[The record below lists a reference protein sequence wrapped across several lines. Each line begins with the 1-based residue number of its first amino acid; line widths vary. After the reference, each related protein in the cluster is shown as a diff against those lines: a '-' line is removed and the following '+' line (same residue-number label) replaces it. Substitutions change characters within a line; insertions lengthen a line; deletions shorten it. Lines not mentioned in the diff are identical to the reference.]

1 MQTKIP
7 KARLEAK
14 VNPEIYQLFKQAAAI
29 TGRTLT
35 DFIVDVVYKESVKT
49 IAEHQ
54 SIQLSVADQAHLL
67 EHLDS
72 YEINP
77 AMEEALSMHQQFLA
91 RKNTRAD

>member
-1 MQTKIP
+1 MQVKTA

-29 TGRTLT
+29 TGRTIT
-35 DFIVDVVYKESVKT
+35 DFIIDVVYKESVKT